1 MVGAR
6 HLHPGAERGEA
17 MASVPV
23 ADHDAAASRRESAA
37 HLVIVAGGSVLAA
50 TNSMIS
56 LTITPTTVLE
66 IGGVGAI
73 SWTTTLY
80 VVASIVAAAAGGLLR
95 ARLGLRRAALLG
107 PLVFVAGALL
117 CAAAPT
123 MPVLLAGRLVQ
134 GLGAGLALALSYAC
148 IRILFPEAQ
157 WPRLFALISAVWAI
171 AALAGPLLGAGL
183 IALAS
188 WRLAYLT
195 MAGLGLALGL
205 TALATLPAGGR
216 GEAAEG
222 SFPLAW
228 LSGLG
233 LAILLIAAAGNLG
246 TLASKLAM
254 VAAGVALAVWL
265 VRVDRGKAAGVLPSD
280 AFAWSTPVGLGLWIV
295 LALFAGAMPFGVYG
309 ALILQVLHHQ
319 PPLVAGYVLAW
330 EALCWSL
337 AAIAIARL
345 DQRYW
350 NFALV
355 AGPALIAAG
364 LAGLAVTLPAGHMP
378 WIVVAATVIGSGYGV
393 CWAFLG
399 QRIMAGARAGEG
411 DRAAASIATLE
422 MTGIAVGAALAGIMG
437 NAFGVDD
444 AAGPAELHAAA
455 GIGHALFLPVLLFA
469 VAAAA
474 RLVWLRPAA
483 G

>member
-1 MVGAR
+1 
-6 HLHPGAERGEA
+6 
-17 MASVPV
+17 MASSPV
-23 ADHDAAASRRESAA
+23 ADVDDAVSRRQSVA
-37 HLVIVAGGSVLAA
+37 HLIIVAGGSVLSA

-95 ARLGLRRAALLG
+95 ARLGLRGAALLG
-107 PLVFVAGALL
+107 PLVFVAGGLV
-117 CAAAPT
+117 CAAAPS
-123 MPVLLAGRLVQ
+123 MAVLLAGRLVQ

-148 IRILFPEAQ
+148 IRILFAEPQ

-171 AALAGPLLGAGL
+171 AALAGPLVGAGL

-205 TALATLPAGGR
+205 TALATLPGGAR
-216 GEAAEG
+216 GDAPRDG
-222 SFPLAW
+222 FPLAW

-233 LAILLIAAAGNLG
+233 LAILLIAAAGNIG

-254 VAAGVALAVWL
+254 VAAGIALAVWL
-265 VRVDRGKAAGVLPSD
+265 VRSDRRKAPGVLPSD

-295 LALFAGAMPFGVYG
+295 LALFAGGMPFGVYG
-309 ALILQVLHHQ
+309 VLILQVLHGQ

-350 NFALV
+350 DLALI
-355 AGPALIAAG
+355 AGPGLIAAG
-364 LAGLAVTLPAGHMP
+364 LAATLPYGNMP
-378 WIVVAATVIGSGYGV
+378 LIVVAA
-393 CWAFLG
+393 
-399 QRIMAGARAGEG
+399 
-411 DRAAASIATLE
+411 
-422 MTGIAVGAALAGIMG
+422 
-437 NAFGVDD
+437 
-444 AAGPAELHAAA
+444 
-455 GIGHALFLPVLLFA
+455 
-469 VAAAA
+469 
-474 RLVWLRPAA
+474 
-483 G
+483 

>member
-1 MVGAR
+1 MTSQVAQVDVG
-6 HLHPGAERGEA
+6 PSERQ
-17 MASVPV
+17 PV
-23 ADHDAAASRRESAA
+23 A

-95 ARLGLRRAALLG
+95 ARLGLRYAALLG
-107 PLVFVAGALL
+107 PLVFVAGGLV

-123 MPVLLAGRLVQ
+123 MAVLLAGRTLQ

-148 IRILFPEAQ
+148 IRILFPERQ
-157 WPRLFALISAVWAI
+157 WSRLFALISAVWAI
-171 AALAGPLLGAGL
+171 AALAGPVIGAGL

-188 WRLAYLT
+188 WRLAYLA
-195 MAGLGLALGL
+195 MAALGMLLGL
-205 TALATLPAGGR
+205 TALATLPSGAR
-216 GEAAEG
+216 GDAPDDG
-222 SFPLAW
+222 FPIVW

-233 LAILLIAAAGNLG
+233 LAILLIAAAGNIG
-246 TLASKLAM
+246 TLATKLAM
-254 VAAGVALAVWL
+254 VAAGIALGAWL
-265 VRVDRGKAAGVLPSD
+265 VRIDRKKSRGVLPSD

-295 LALFAGAMPFGVYG
+295 LALFAGGMPFGVYG
-309 ALILQVLHHQ
+309 ALILQALHGQ

-337 AAIAIARL
+337 AAIAITRL
-345 DQRYW
+345 DRRYW
-350 NFALV
+350 DHALI
-355 AGPALIAAG
+355 AGPALIAGG
-364 LAGLAVTLPAGHMP
+364 LGGMALTLPGGNLLL
-378 WIVVAATVIGSGYGV
+378 IVLSATVIGSGYGV

-399 QRIMAGARAGEG
+399 QRIMANAKADEG

-437 NAFGVDD
+437 NALGVDD
-444 AAGPAELHAAA
+444 AASAVNLRAAA
-455 GIGHALFLPVLLFA
+455 GIGHALFLPILLFA

-474 RLVWLRPAA
+474 RMVWLGRADA

>member
-1 MVGAR
+1 VGTGR
-6 HLHPGAERGEA
+6 Q
-17 MASVPV
+17 PV
-23 ADHDAAASRRESAA
+23 A
-37 HLVIVAGGSVLAA
+37 HLIIVAGGSVLAA
-50 TNSMIS
+50 ANSMIS
-56 LTITPTTVLE
+56 VTITPTTVLE
-66 IGGVGAI
+66 IGGIGAI
-73 SWTTTLY
+73 SWVTTLY

-95 ARLGLRRAALLG
+95 ARIGLRGAAVLG
-107 PLVFVAGALL
+107 PLVFVIGGVVCAG
-117 CAAAPT
+117 APT
-123 MPVLLAGRLVQ
+123 MPVLLVGRLLQ
-134 GLGAGLALALSYAC
+134 GAGAGLALALSYAC
-148 IRILFPEAQ
+148 IRLLFPAPQ

-205 TALATLPAGGR
+205 IALATLPADARADAPRDG
-216 GEAAEG
+216 
-222 SFPLAW
+222 FPLAW

-233 LAILLIAAAGNLG
+233 LAILLIAAAGNIG
-246 TLASKLAM
+246 TLASKLVM

-265 VRVDRGKAAGVLPSD
+265 MRIDRRKAPGVLPSD

-295 LALFAGAMPFGVYG
+295 LALFAGGMPFGVYG
-309 ALILQVLHHQ
+309 ALILQVLHGE

-337 AAIAIARL
+337 AALAVTKL
-345 DQRYW
+345 DQRW
-350 NFALV
+350 WDVALI
-355 AGPALIAAG
+355 AGPALITAG
-364 LAGLAVTLPAGHMP
+364 LAGMAATLPFGNLP
-378 WIVVAATVIGSGYGV
+378 LIVLAATVIGAGYGV

-437 NAFGVDD
+437 NALGVDD
-444 AAGPAELHAAA
+444 AAASASLRAAA
-455 GIGHALFLPVLLFA
+455 GLGHALFLPILLFA

-474 RLVWLRPAA
+474 RMVRLGRRGA

>member
-1 MVGAR
+1 LGSFGRSAK
-6 HLHPGAERGEA
+6 A
-17 MASVPV
+17 PV
-23 ADHDAAASRRESAA
+23 A
-37 HLVIVAGGSVLAA
+37 HLIVVAGGSVLAA

-95 ARLGLRRAALLG
+95 ARLGLRGAALLG
-107 PLVFVAGALL
+107 PLVFVAGGLV
-117 CAAAPT
+117 CAAAPS

-148 IRILFPEAQ
+148 IRILFPQRQ
-157 WPRLFALISAVWAI
+157 WPRLFALISVVWAI
-171 AALAGPLLGAGL
+171 AALAGPLVGAGL

-188 WRLAYLT
+188 WRIAYLT
-195 MAGLGLALGL
+195 MAVLGVLLGL
-205 TALATLPAGGR
+205 TALATLPGGGR
-216 GEAAEG
+216 GDAPRDG
-222 SFPLAW
+222 FPLAW

-233 LAILLIAAAGNLG
+233 LAILLIAAAGNIG
-246 TLASKLAM
+246 TLGAKVAM
-254 VAAGVALAVWL
+254 VAAGMALAVWL
-265 VRVDRGKAAGVLPSD
+265 VRIDRRKAPGVLPSD

-295 LALFAGAMPFGVYG
+295 LALFAGGMPFGVYG
-309 ALILQVLHHQ
+309 VLILQVLHGQ
-319 PPLVAGYVLAW
+319 PPLTAGYVLAW

-350 NFALV
+350 DHALI

-364 LAGLAVTLPAGHMP
+364 LAGLALTLPYGNMP
-378 WIVVAATVIGSGYGV
+378 LIVVAATVIGSGYGV

-411 DRAAASIATLE
+411 DLAAASIATLE

-437 NAFGVDD
+437 NALGVDD
-444 AAGPAELHAAA
+444 AAGSANLRAAA
-455 GIGHALFLPVLLFA
+455 GLGHALFLPILLFA
-469 VAAAA
+469 VAAAT
-474 RLVWLRPAA
+474 RLVRLGSTASPGDRLRPSR

>member
-1 MVGAR
+1 
-6 HLHPGAERGEA
+6 
-17 MASVPV
+17 MAGSPV
-23 ADHDAAASRRESAA
+23 ANIDAAAARRQPVA
-37 HLVIVAGGSVLAA
+37 HLIVVAGGSVLAA

-56 LTITPTTVLE
+56 VTITPTTVLE

-95 ARLGLRRAALLG
+95 ARLGLRGAAVLG
-107 PLVFVAGALL
+107 PLAFVAGGLV
-117 CAAAPT
+117 CAAAPS
-123 MPVLLAGRLVQ
+123 MAVLLAGRLVQ

-148 IRILFPEAQ
+148 IRILFPEPQ

-171 AALAGPLLGAGL
+171 AALGGPLLGAGL
-183 IALAS
+183 IALAG

-195 MAGLGLALGL
+195 MAALGLLLGL
-205 TALATLPAGGR
+205 TALATLPAGASDDGPR
-216 GEAAEG
+216 DG
-222 SFPLAW
+222 FPLAW
-228 LSGLG
+228 LSGIG
-233 LAILLIAAAGNLG
+233 LAILLIAAAGNIG

-254 VAAGVALAVWL
+254 VAAGLALAVWL
-265 VRVDRGKAAGVLPSD
+265 VRIDRRKAAGVLPSD

-295 LALFAGAMPFGVYG
+295 LALFAGGMPFSVYG
-309 ALILQVLHHQ
+309 PLIVQVLHRQ
-319 PPLVAGYVLAW
+319 PPLVAGYLLAW

-337 AAIAIARL
+337 AALAIARL

-350 NFALV
+350 DTALV
-355 AGPALIAAG
+355 AGPALITAG
-364 LAGLAVTLPAGHMP
+364 LAGLALTLPLGEMP
-378 WIVVAATVIGSGYGV
+378 LIVVAATVTGTGYGV

-437 NAFGVDD
+437 NALGVDD
-444 AAGPAELHAAA
+444 DATSAELRAAA
-455 GIGHALFLPVLLFA
+455 GLGHALFLPILLFA
-469 VAAAA
+469 VAAAV
-474 RLVWLRPAA
+474 RLVRLRNTASPRDGLRPSP

>member
-1 MVGAR
+1 M
-6 HLHPGAERGEA
+6 
-17 MASVPV
+17 
-23 ADHDAAASRRESAA
+23 
-37 HLVIVAGGSVLAA
+37 LAA

-95 ARLGLRRAALLG
+95 ARLGLRGAALLG
-107 PLVFVAGALL
+107 PLVFVAGGLV
-117 CAAAPT
+117 CAGAPS
-123 MPVLLAGRLVQ
+123 MAVLLAGRLVQ

-148 IRILFPEAQ
+148 IRILFPQEQ

-171 AALAGPLLGAGL
+171 AALAGPLVGAGL

-188 WRLAYLT
+188 WRIAYLT
-195 MAGLGLALGL
+195 MAGLGLLLGL
-205 TALATLPAGGR
+205 TALATLPGGAR
-216 GEAAEG
+216 GDAPRDG
-222 SFPLAW
+222 FPLAW

-233 LAILLIAAAGNLG
+233 LAILLIAAAGNIG

-254 VAAGVALAVWL
+254 VAAGIALAVWL
-265 VRVDRGKAAGVLPSD
+265 VRIDRRKAPGVLPSD

-295 LALFAGAMPFGVYG
+295 LALFAGGMPFGVYG
-309 ALILQVLHHQ
+309 VLILQVLHGQ
-319 PPLVAGYVLAW
+319 PPLSAGYVLAW

-337 AAIAIARL
+337 AAIAIAKL

-350 NFALV
+350 DHALI

-364 LAGLAVTLPAGHMP
+364 LAGLALTLPDGNMP
-378 WIVVAATVIGSGYGV
+378 LIVVAATVIGSGYGV

-437 NAFGVDD
+437 NALGVDD
-444 AAGPAELHAAA
+444 AAASANLRAAA
-455 GIGHALFLPVLLFA
+455 GLGHALFLPILLFA
-469 VAAAA
+469 VAAAT
-474 RLVWLRPAA
+474 RLVWLGRAA
-483 G
+483 SAKDGLRSSRG

>member
-1 MVGAR
+1 M
-6 HLHPGAERGEA
+6 PGSPAANVDATFRRQ
-17 MASVPV
+17 PV
-23 ADHDAAASRRESAA
+23 A
-37 HLVIVAGGSVLAA
+37 HLMVVAGGSVLSA

-56 LTITPTTVLE
+56 VTITPTTVLE

-95 ARLGLRRAALLG
+95 ARLGLRGAAVLG
-107 PLVFVAGALL
+107 PLAFVAGGLV
-117 CAAAPT
+117 CAAAPS
-123 MPVLLAGRLVQ
+123 MAVLLAGRLVQ

-148 IRILFPEAQ
+148 IRILFPEPQ

-171 AALAGPLLGAGL
+171 AALGGPLLGAGL
-183 IALAS
+183 IALAG

-195 MAGLGLALGL
+195 MAALGLLLGL
-205 TALATLPAGGR
+205 TALATLPAGVRDDGAR
-216 GEAAEG
+216 DG
-222 SFPLAW
+222 FPLAW

-233 LAILLIAAAGNLG
+233 VAIMLIAAAGNIG

-254 VAAGVALAVWL
+254 VGAGVALAVWL
-265 VRVDRGKAAGVLPSD
+265 VRIDRRKAAGVLPSD
-280 AFAWSTPVGLGLWIV
+280 AFAWSTPVGLGLWVV
-295 LALFAGAMPFGVYG
+295 LALFAGGMPFSVYG
-309 ALILQVLHHQ
+309 PLIVQVLHGQ
-319 PPLVAGYVLAW
+319 PPLVAGYLLAW

-337 AAIAIARL
+337 AALAIARL

-350 NFALV
+350 DTALV

-364 LAGLAVTLPAGHMP
+364 LVGLALTLPQGDMP
-378 WIVVAATVIGSGYGV
+378 LIVAAATVTGTGYGV

-399 QRIMAGARAGEG
+399 QRIMTGARAGKG

-437 NAFGVDD
+437 NALGVDD
-444 AAGPAELHAAA
+444 DATSAELRAAA
-455 GIGHALFLPVLLFA
+455 GLGHALFLPILLFA
-469 VAAAA
+469 VAAAV
-474 RLVWLRPAA
+474 RLVRLRNTASPRDGLRPSP